1 MATQEQ
7 TQQQASAQS
16 PYDEEQDQQIVAQ
29 KSAAAAVQQPQYG
42 AESRQYMLPP
52 RAEGYRP
59 AAIRESRI
67 KDRPYKPV
75 GDSSLSIKIELDLEV
90 EVSLD
95 CDVPERA
102 EKIMGGK
109 SVNDAYLLMLCF
121 QVDLYA
127 RVKGDVTIGLM

>member
-1 MATQEQ
+1 MATQQQ
-7 TQQQASAQS
+7 TQQATAES
-16 PYDEEQDQQIVAQ
+16 PYNNKHDQQIIAQ

-90 EVSLD
+90 EVYAFLGWG
-95 CDVPERA
+95 RA
-102 EKIMGGK
+102 K
-109 SVNDAYLLMLCF
+109 
-121 QVDLYA
+121 
-127 RVKGDVTIGLM
+127 R

>member
-1 MATQEQ
+1 MATQQQ
-7 TQQQASAQS
+7 TQQPQQATALS
-16 PYDEEQDQQIVAQ
+16 PYDEEQATVQRNA
-29 KSAAAAVQQPQYG
+29 AATAAAVQQPQYG
-42 AESRQYMLPP
+42 AASRQYMLPP

-90 EVSLD
+90 EV
-95 CDVPERA
+95 
-102 EKIMGGK
+102 
-109 SVNDAYLLMLCF
+109 
-121 QVDLYA
+121 DLYA